1 MVRKRLAASATGHHN
16 LGPFRFLKKPMLIMW
31 TKPALV
37 SFMPS
42 QQQRTYSFLAP
53 IFPML
58 LQRHL
63 LQNRDSIFDPTE
75 PSTSGGSNINN
86 NRQSHPAMSYPFSQ
100 LCKATLWLFLWEKHA
115 NAILH
120 ELGLTPTI
128 HEPCLYSGVIAGQ
141 HVVFMQQLDNFA
153 IAIAA
158 PDKNTS
164 DFLLNLMDEQL
175 SIPLKR

>member
-1 MVRKRLAASATGHHN
+1 
-16 LGPFRFLKKPMLIMW
+16 
-31 TKPALV
+31 
-37 SFMPS
+37 
-42 QQQRTYSFLAP
+42 
-53 IFPML
+53 
-58 LQRHL
+58 
-63 LQNRDSIFDPTE
+63 
-75 PSTSGGSNINN
+75 
-86 NRQSHPAMSYPFSQ
+86 MSYPFSQ